1 MNRVCSIFAQMLG
14 QIPRTAFHK
23 AVLEHAAERHARGFT
38 CWGQLVAMLF
48 CHLGQARSLREIC
61 NGLAASEGKLRHV
74 GIPIAPSR
82 STLAY
87 ANEHRPWQ
95 LYETVFHQLLGQCQN
110 EARGKKKFRFKNK
123 LLSIDSTS
131 IDLCAEIFDWA
142 QYKRTKGAAKLHL
155 VLDNEGYLPC
165 FAVITDGKSHDVTVG
180 RTLRFQRGT
189 IVAMDK
195 GYTDFKW
202 WKRLT
207 EDGVYFVTR
216 FKRDLQY
223 EILGAREVPKNSNV
237 QSDMD
242 IRIRPYRQNYEL
254 LLRLVTV
261 WDQDKQEEFT
271 FLTNHLKFGATTI
284 ARIYKERWQ
293 IELFFKSL
301 KQLMRVKTFVGTSA
315 NALKTQLWTA
325 LIAMLLL
332 KYLHLRSTFNWSF
345 SNLVALVRQQL
356 FVYRDL
362 FPWLDHPYQAP
373 PVLAGVHDVQQELAF
388 EGFSN
393 LDS

>member
-1 MNRVCSIFAQMLG
+1 MNRVCSIFAQMLRL
-14 QIPRTAFHK
+14 ISRTSFQK
-23 AVLEHAAERHARGFT
+23 AVLEHEAERHARGFT

-61 NGLAASEGKLRHV
+61 NGLAASEGKLKHLGV
-74 GIPIAPSR
+74 PDAPKR

-123 LLSIDSTS
+123 LVSIDSTS
-131 IDLCAEIFDWA
+131 IDLCAEVYDWA
-142 QYKRTKGAAKLHL
+142 KYKRTKGAVKLHL
-155 VLDNEGYLPC
+155 MLDNEGYLPC
-165 FAVITDGKSHDVTVG
+165 FAVITDGKTHDVTVG
-180 RTLRFQRGT
+180 RTLRFEHGT
-189 IVAMDK
+189 IVAIDK
-195 GYTDFKW
+195 GYVDCRW
-202 WKRLT
+202 WKQIT
-207 EDGVYFVTR
+207 EDGAYFVTR
-216 FKRDLQY
+216 FKKDLQY
-223 EILGAREVPKNSNV
+223 EVIGEREAPQNSNV
-237 QSDMD
+237 RRDVD
-242 IRIRPYRQNYEL
+242 IRIKPYRQDFEL
-254 LLRLVTV
+254 HLRLVTV
-261 WDQDKQEEFT
+261 WDEDKQEALT

-301 KQLMRVKTFVGTSA
+301 KQLLRVKTFVGTSA

-332 KYLHLRSTFNWSF
+332 KYLHLKSTFNWSF
-345 SNLVALVRQQL
+345 SNLVVLVRQQL

-362 FPWLDHPYQAP
+362 FPWLNDPFQAP
-373 PVLAGVHDVQQELAF
+373 PVLAGVHDVNLTLDFQ
-388 EGFSN
+388 GFSA
-393 LDS
+393 

>member
-1 MNRVCSIFAQMLG
+1 MNRVCSIFSQMLKL
-14 QIPRTAFHK
+14 IPRTSFHK
-23 AVLEHAAERHARGFT
+23 AVLEHQAERHARGFT

-61 NGLAASEGKLRHV
+61 NGLAASEGKLKHL
-74 GIPIAPSR
+74 GISTAPSR

-87 ANEHRPWQ
+87 ANEHRPWE
-95 LYETVFHQLLGQCQN
+95 LYETVFHQLLGQCQK
-110 EARGKKKFRFKNK
+110 EASGKKKFRFKNK
-123 LLSIDSTS
+123 LVSVDSTS
-131 IDLCAEIFDWA
+131 IDLCAEIYDWA
-142 QYKRTKGAAKLHL
+142 KYKRAKGAVKLHL

-180 RTLRFQRGT
+180 RTLRFEPGT

-195 GYTDFKW
+195 GYVDFKW
-202 WKRLT
+202 WKQLT

-216 FKRDLQY
+216 FKQDLKY
-223 EILGAREVPKNSNV
+223 AITAEREPPKNSQV
-237 QSDMD
+237 RRDVD
-242 IRIRPYRQNYEL
+242 IRITPYRQDFEL
-254 LLRLVTV
+254 NLRLVTV
-261 WDQDKQEEFT
+261 WDEEKEEEIT

-301 KQLMRVKTFVGTSA
+301 KQLLRVKTFVGTSA

-332 KYLHLRSTFNWSF
+332 KYLHLKSTFNWSF
-345 SNLVALVRQQL
+345 SNLVALLRQQL

-362 FPWLDHPYQAP
+362 FPWLNDPYQAP
-373 PVLAGVHDVQQELAF
+373 PVLAGVHDANLELDF
-388 EGFSN
+388 QGF
-393 LDS
+393 